1 MSILKWFSQKK
12 KSFTKVEKLNIPGNL
27 WVKCSSC
34 SEVLFIKDLEQNYK
48 VCSHCQFHFRISSQ
62 ERLSYIFDANS
73 FKEMHAEYKPVDFLS
88 FHDTESYAKRIDKAS
103 AKSKKNEA
111 ILIGEVTLKRQFIN
125 VGIMDFSYMGGSM
138 GTVVGEKI
146 TLLIEKAMKD
156 HYPVIIFTSSG
167 GARMQEGIL
176 SLMQM
181 AKTSAA
187 LEKLA
192 RQGVPFISVLCD
204 PTTGGTSASFA
215 MLGDIHIA
223 EPGALISFAGPRVIE
238 QTIRQKIPKGF
249 QRAEF
254 LLAHGMVDMVVP
266 RKELRNRLADLL
278 ALLYPTPKPTPNLVN
293 KEYSKNGK

>member
-1 MSILKWFSQKK
+1 MSILDWFSQKQR
-12 KSFTKVEKLNIPGNL
+12 SVSQVQKLNIPGDL
-27 WVKCSSC
+27 WIKCPSC
-34 SEVLFIKDLEQNYK
+34 SEVLFSKDLEKNYK
-48 VCSHCQFHFRISSQ
+48 VCNHCQFHFRISSE
-62 ERLSYIFDANS
+62 ERLQYFFDANS
-73 FKEMHAEYKPVDFLS
+73 FQEIHSNLKPTDFLGFS
-88 FHDTESYAKRIDKAS
+88 DTESYSDRIKKAS
-103 AKSKKNEA
+103 KKTDKKEA
-111 ILIGEVTLKRQFIN
+111 VLIGEALLKKSPVN

-146 TLLIEKAMKD
+146 TLLIEKSIKD
-156 HYPVIIFTSSG
+156 KYPLIIFTASG

-187 LEKLA
+187 LEQLSQLK
-192 RQGVPFISVLCD
+192 VPFISVLCD

-238 QTIRQKIPKGF
+238 QTIRQKVPKGF

-254 LLAHGMVDMVVP
+254 LLEHGMVDMVTP
-266 RKELRNRLADLL
+266 RNNLREMLSQVLG
-278 ALLYPTPKPTPNLVN
+278 LLYPYKVSY
-293 KEYSKNGK
+293 E

>member
-12 KSFTKVEKLNIPGNL
+12 RVFSKVEKLDIPGDL
-27 WVKCSSC
+27 WIKCSSC

-48 VCSHCQFHFRISSQ
+48 VCSHCQFHFRISAQ
-62 ERLSYIFDANS
+62 ERISYVFDSNS
-73 FKEMHAEYKPVDFLS
+73 FKEMCAAFKPVDFLS
-88 FHDTESYAKRIDKAS
+88 FNDTESYAKRIDKATS
-103 AKSKKNEA
+103 KSKKNEA
-111 ILIGEVTLKRQFIN
+111 VLIGEASLRRRPVN
-125 VGIMDFSYMGGSM
+125 VGVMDFSYMGGSM
-138 GTVVGEKI
+138 GTIVGEKI
-146 TLLIEKAMKD
+146 TVLIEKSLED
-156 HYPVIIFTSSG
+156 RYPLIIFTSSG

-187 LEKLA
+187 LEKLSHES
-192 RQGVPFISVLCD
+192 VPFISVLCD

-238 QTIRQKIPKGF
+238 QTIRQKIPSGF

-254 LLAHGMVDMVVP
+254 LLEHGMIDMVIP
-266 RKELRNRLADLL
+266 RHDLRPRLADLL
-278 ALLYPTPKPTPNLVN
+278 DLLYPEPTEDPCSDV
-293 KEYSKNGK
+293 